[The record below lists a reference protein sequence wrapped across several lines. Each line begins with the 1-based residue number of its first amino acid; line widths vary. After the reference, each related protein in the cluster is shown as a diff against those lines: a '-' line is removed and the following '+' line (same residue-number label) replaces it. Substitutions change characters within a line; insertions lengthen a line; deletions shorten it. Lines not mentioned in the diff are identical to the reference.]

1 MKLASFALI
10 GMPPACADRLPAPE
24 TGDGAD
30 SIRGAAIA
38 DFSGLRLEAGIK
50 VIDSVPARLKGSL
63 EVTNPTDQPA
73 SFDVGGCPVFM
84 RVYDAAGAEVWD
96 QGDGAICTMILR
108 TATLE
113 PGETEIFQT
122 AEAAVAVIL
131 GDDHADET
139 YRAAVYLALVDGGQ
153 PEASAGEVELAR

>member
-1 MKLASFALI
+1 
-10 GMPPACADRLPAPE
+10 
-24 TGDGAD
+24 
-30 SIRGAAIA
+30 
-38 DFSGLRLEAGIK
+38 
-50 VIDSVPARLKGSL
+50 
-63 EVTNPTDQPA
+63 
-73 SFDVGGCPVFM
+73 M

-122 AEAAVAVIL
+122 AEADVAVVL
-131 GDDHADET
+131 GDDHADGT